1 MQIFTILSFL
11 FVLGFVAA
19 YTYMKMRGFNKNESK
34 GSYFLGGRSLTGGV
48 IGASLLLTNLS
59 ATNFVGMSAQVF
71 SGNMTNMAYEVTSGF
86 VLVVVALLLVPRYL
100 KQGITTIPDFLES
113 RYDKQVKGIVSFL
126 FLLMFI
132 LNAIPITLYSGA
144 IAITRMFHIQENFAL
159 SYEASIWITVWCIGI
174 IGFFYAI
181 VGGLKA
187 VAISDTINGIGLLIG
202 GLLVPIFGLLALG
215 HGSFGEGLSHLF
227 TATPEKFNAI
237 GNNHDVV
244 PFGAALTGLILV
256 NFYYWGT
263 DQSIIQR
270 ALAAKNLKEG
280 QKGVMLAGF
289 FKVLTPIVVC
299 IPGIIAFQLL
309 GSKTTNPDLM
319 YTQLVNKVLPAPLVG
334 FFAAVMFGS
343 VLSVFNGV
351 INSTA
356 TLFALNVYEPLF
368 GKGKTDQE
376 IVRNGKRF
384 GFLLGI
390 VSMFIAPLIMYAPD
404 GLFQYVQVVSGFF
417 NVPIFTVIFM
427 GYVTKRVPA
436 IAAKI
441 SLVFFVGTY
450 AVLQLIIKPEM
461 SFLYQ
466 EAILFVISCAMM
478 LVIGKMKPRETPYVM
493 PINNLVEIE
502 PWEHRYEAGGFII
515 FMVFAAYIL
524 FSKLGFAGANGFTT
538 MTALWLLIAAVV
550 SFAGVLYFKKRDK
563 VAESPVTA
571 AVKGTQDVRV
581 K

>member
-1 MQIFTILSFL
+1 METFTILSFV
-11 FVLGFVAA
+11 FVLALVAFL
-19 YTYMKMRGFNKNESK
+19 TYRKMRGFNRSESK

-59 ATNFVGMSAQVF
+59 ATNFVGMSAQSF
-71 SGNMTNMAYEVTSGF
+71 SGNMTNMAYEVTSGIC
-86 VLVVVALLLVPRYL
+86 LVIIAFLLVPRYL
-100 KQGITTIPDFLES
+100 KQGITTIPDFLAD
-113 RYDKQVKGIVSFL
+113 RFDPQVKGFVSFL
-126 FLLMFI
+126 FLISFVFNM
-132 LNAIPITLYSGA
+132 IPITLYSGA
-144 IAITRMFHIQENFAL
+144 IAITRMFHIQEIFGI
-159 SYEASIWITVWCIGI
+159 SYQTSIWITVWCIGI

-187 VAISDTINGIGLLIG
+187 VAISDTFNGIGLAIG
-202 GLLVPIFGLLALG
+202 GLLVPFFGILALG
-215 HGSFGEGLSHLF
+215 KGHFGAGFHHFIS
-227 TATPEKFNAI
+227 ATPEKFNAI
-237 GNNHDVV
+237 GSNTDVV

-270 ALAAKNLKEG
+270 ALAAKDLKEG
-280 QKGVMLAGF
+280 QKGVLLAGF
-289 FKVLTPIVVC
+289 FKVLTPLVVV
-299 IPGIIAFQLL
+299 IPGIIAFQLF
-309 GSKTTNPDLM
+309 GGKTSNPDLM

-334 FFAAVMFGS
+334 VFAAVMFGS

-376 IVRNGKRF
+376 IVRKGKRF

-390 VSMFIAPLIMYAPD
+390 ISLFIAPLIMYAPE

-436 IAAKI
+436 IAAKV

-450 AVLQLIIKPEM
+450 AILQLIIKPEM

-466 EAILFVISCAMM
+466 EAILFVISCVIM
-478 LVIGKMKPRETPYVM
+478 LVIGKIKPRKTAYVL
-493 PINNLVEIE
+493 PTKNVVDIE
-502 PWEHRYEAGGFII
+502 PWAHRFEAGGVII
-515 FMVFAAYIL
+515 FMVMASYIL
-524 FSKLGFAGANGFTT
+524 CSKLGFAGENGLTG
-538 MTALWLLIAAVV
+538 MTALAILIAALISFIGVV
-550 SFAGVLYFKKRDK
+550 FFKRRDRK
-563 VAESPVTA
+563 NKAVIESTHEVTI
-571 AVKGTQDVRV
+571 K
-581 K
+581 

>member
-1 MQIFTILSFL
+1 M
-11 FVLGFVAA
+11 
-19 YTYMKMRGFNKNESK
+19 
-34 GSYFLGGRSLTGGV
+34 
-48 IGASLLLTNLS
+48 
-59 ATNFVGMSAQVF
+59 
-71 SGNMTNMAYEVTSGF
+71 
-86 VLVVVALLLVPRYL
+86 
-100 KQGITTIPDFLES
+100 
-113 RYDKQVKGIVSFL
+113 
-126 FLLMFI
+126 
-132 LNAIPITLYSGA
+132 
-144 IAITRMFHIQENFAL
+144 QENFGL